1 MMTFELLALA
11 AIILFGATQ
20 IGMMIASHY
29 WFPKVSAWKKSLLT
43 SRSTMAKL
51 ELIIF
56 F

>member
-1 MMTFELLALA
+1 MRLFEILAFV
-11 AIILFGATQ
+11 AIILFGVIQ

-29 WFPKVSAWKKSLLT
+29 FNPKVKAWKESLLT